1 MNNNRKTIHKTI
13 RNIQIMKHCP
23 NCGEQI
29 REETKFCTN
38 CGASISNNSDQHIN
52 KKTYEVNLV
61 EESLNQPNKGKRL
74 FLALLVIGGIA
85 ILFFIGKSFL
95 KDVDSIEKPFSPIE
109 QLAKLEG
116 TWYDPTGIILGEK
129 EAVIVLTRE
138 DNIVV
143 GKDENGL
150 FETRITP
157 FGSNNYQAMVN
168 LRGVKGDFEL
178 HFYEEQNKLVF
189 FSTLTKSSWYLIKL
203 KN

>member
-29 REETKFCTN
+29 SEETKFCTK
-38 CGASISNNSDQHIN
+38 CGASLNDNITNND
-52 KKTYEVNLV
+52 EVNLV

-74 FLALLVIGGIA
+74 VLALLVIGGIA

-95 KDVDSIEKPFSPIE
+95 KGVDSIEKPFLPIE

-116 TWYDPTGIILGEK
+116 TWHDPTGIILGEK

-168 LRGVKGDFEL
+168 IRGVKGDFEL
-178 HFYEEQNKLVF
+178 HFYQEENKLVF